1 MDEKQLSREVN
12 ALILTPEK
20 AFQRKVNQGFG
31 IKSGLYFDESK
42 SESFGEA
49 VKNQSGEGYDS
60 MIVAEDA
67 KPWVNSEKYNNLWD
81 RIENKLQS
89 LKSGIDRRVNIN
101 TFPSDYYDL
110 IDMMRMD
117 ITRRRMEELD
127 FTPMLTQEITN
138 PSFSRSIALVEFM
151 EYAGA
156 FEEISGTNDAIPM
169 MEQKTG
175 AKDSVGMHLYALGH
189 ARTLNDELYNLD
201 IFSMQKVNAAV
212 ARGHRAQR
220 NNLCIGVYPAITA
233 GAGWDPAQQ
242 QLAVNDPLHSYHE
255 NLYDTLE
262 RGIRRLGRLC
272 DYQTGNR
279 IGIANAV
286 LVVADEV
293 IAWDVGRVIR
303 GQLATQGEA
312 ASSIIRNVGPLPISE
327 VWVYK
332 GDRFDVGPKT
342 YTYAG
347 VPEGHAYL
355 IIPGGNV
362 NNMWWTL
369 VKRQLTSEVGRG
381 DVLHLAR
388 EARAWY
394 FGQTAYAMEHFGNTA
409 GLTGANNYGYCIE
422 IILPDEET

>member
-1 MDEKQLSREVN
+1 MNEEQLTREVN

-20 AFQRKVNQGFG
+20 AFQRRVNSGFG
-31 IKSGLYFDESK
+31 IKSELAFDGVKDER
-42 SESFGEA
+42 FGEV
-49 VKNQSGEGYDS
+49 VKNAAGEEYGS
-60 MIVAEDA
+60 LVKAEKA
-67 KPWVNSEKYNNLWD
+67 EPYVNSESYGNLWD
-81 RIENKLQS
+81 RIESKLQA
-89 LKSGIDRRVNIN
+89 LRNQVERRVNIN

-117 ITRRRMEELD
+117 VTRRRMEELD
-127 FTPMLTQEITN
+127 FTAMLTQEITN
-138 PSFSRSIALVEFM
+138 PAFSRSIALVEFM

-156 FEEISGTNDAIPM
+156 FEEIKGTNDPVPM

-175 AKDSVGMHLYALGH
+175 AKDSVSMHLYGLGH
-189 ARTLNDELYNLD
+189 ARSLNDELFNLD

-212 ARGHRAQR
+212 ARGHRAHR

-233 GAGWDPAQQ
+233 GGGWNGAQQ
-242 QLAVNDPLHSYHE
+242 QLAVNNPAHSYHE

-272 DYQTGNR
+272 DYQTGNK

-312 ASSIIRNVGPLPISE
+312 ASSVIRNVGALPIGE

-342 YTYAG
+342 YTYPG

-355 IIPGGNV
+355 IIPGGTT

-369 VKRQLTSEVGRG
+369 VKRQLTQEVGRG

-394 FGQTAYAMEHFGNTA
+394 FGQTAYAVEHFGNTA
-409 GLTGANNYGYCIE
+409 GLTGTEDYGYCIE
-422 IILPDEET
+422 ILLPDEET